1 MRKKG
6 IIIIVICVVILF
18 SAMIFS
24 IFKFGVWNPFS
35 SCFGMLEILFTDKE
49 YTIVQNNPNRVG
61 FSKTSDTSNKT
72 AKQYLDDYM
81 ATRGFHFVPEEQ
93 LGSMLVYSNDSEKEY
108 ISFSMNRYYS
118 KWKWL

>member
-1 MRKKG
+1 MLDNSITAFLSSSVVVGDFNIKVSDTIPDNISPAIFLG
-6 IIIIVICVVILF
+6 I
-18 SAMIFS
+18 S
-24 IFKFGVWNPFS
+24 IFLS
-35 SCFGMLEILFTDKE
+35 LYKE

-118 KWKWL
+118 KWEWL